1 MMRFEATHMAM
12 LDADG
17 VYEVRC
23 SGPEHS
29 NCWQYE
35 NENGEMIMTDECQIA
50 LWCNESYTA
59 IHGRIMVPLEIET
72 WDEDGVEATMVGHP
86 SIIRVIGG
94 SEYPL

>member
-1 MMRFEATHMAM
+1 MKLESSHVAM

-23 SGPEHS
+23 CGPAHS
-29 NCWQYE
+29 ECWQYE
-35 NENGEMIMTDECQIA
+35 NDCGEMIMTDECQIA
-50 LWCNESYTA
+50 LWCNESEAA
-59 IHGRIMVPLEIET
+59 IHGRIMVPLEIDA

-86 SIIRVIGG
+86 SVIRVIGG

>member
-1 MMRFEATHMAM
+1 MKFESSHVAM
-12 LDADG
+12 LDAEG

-23 SGPEHS
+23 TGPRHS
-29 NCWQYE
+29 ECWQYE
-35 NENGEMIMTDECQIA
+35 NDCGEMVMGTECQIA
-50 LWCNESYTA
+50 LWLNNSSAPA